1 MIRSHVHPCSTALTL
16 ACCWRLAAWGRVG
29 DLVRVGEEANLESS
43 AVTGEVAAF
52 GAATIRGSPWYMH
65 NVVMEALFYS

>member
-1 MIRSHVHPCSTALTL
+1 
-16 ACCWRLAAWGRVG
+16 
-29 DLVRVGEEANLESS
+29 LVRVGEEADLESS